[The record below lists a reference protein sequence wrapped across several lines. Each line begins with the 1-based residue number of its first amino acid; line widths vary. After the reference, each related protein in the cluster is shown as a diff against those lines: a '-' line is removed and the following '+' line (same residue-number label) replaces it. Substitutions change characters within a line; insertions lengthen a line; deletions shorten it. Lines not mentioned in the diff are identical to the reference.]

1 MKLSICNEI
10 IGRDLTKAA
19 EVASKVGCQGVE
31 LAHFTFC
38 TKPSDLSTSERAK
51 IKEVFSSR
59 GLEICALHW
68 IYASPPGLKLFSKS
82 EEKRK
87 EALKHTFDVIDLAVD
102 LEAKIIVVG
111 SPKQRE
117 IPPEVPRKT
126 AEEWAVDFFRKAGE
140 YAENR
145 GVIVALEPLP
155 SEDTNF
161 INTTE
166 EAVKLAERI
175 SSKYV
180 RVMVDLMHVV
190 RSNENLDEILR
201 KYLSWIVHVHIPDI
215 YYKPLNLK
223 EAVTKVL
230 KAGYTGYISLEHIS
244 PGVQPEESIERTI
257 SLIKKIQL

>member
-10 IGRDLTKAA
+10 LGKDLVKAA

-38 TKPSDLSTSERAK
+38 TKPSDLSIGEKGK
-51 IKEVFSSR
+51 IKEIFSSR

-82 EEKRK
+82 EEKRR
-87 EALKHTFDVIDLAVD
+87 EALKHTFDVVDLAAD
-102 LEAKIIVVG
+102 LGAKVIVVG

-126 AEEWAVDFFRKAGE
+126 AEEWAVDFFRKAGD
-140 YAENR
+140 YAEDR
-145 GVIVALEPLP
+145 GIIIALEPLP
-155 SEDTNF
+155 AEDTNF

-166 EAVKLAERI
+166 EAVKLAEKI
-175 SSKYV
+175 SSRYV

-190 RSNENLDEILR
+190 RSSENLDEILE
-201 KYLSWIVHVHIPDI
+201 KYLDWIVHIHIPDI
-215 YYKPLNLK
+215 YYKPLNLR

-230 KAGYTGYISLEHIS
+230 KSGYKEYISLEHIS
-244 PGVQPEESIERTI
+244 PGVRPEESIEKTI
-257 SLIKKIQL
+257 SLVKKIQV